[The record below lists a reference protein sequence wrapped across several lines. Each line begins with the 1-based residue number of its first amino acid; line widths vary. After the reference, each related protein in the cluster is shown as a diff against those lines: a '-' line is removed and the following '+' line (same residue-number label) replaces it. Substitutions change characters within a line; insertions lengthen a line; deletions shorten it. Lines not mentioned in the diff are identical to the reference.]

1 MDQSNHDLEELI
13 AKGKTQG
20 FLTYDQVNDYLP
32 DEAVSPE
39 KLDSLLLALEVQG
52 IELISE
58 APKPKL
64 RTHAQEKKVEPE
76 FVAELETE
84 LAPLAA
90 KDTVPYR
97 SVVYN
102 VSFAYPK
109 KDWVAVPAAGGNIA
123 LLMHKKGEA
132 SLALDFQVLR
142 VALAPDEVDDTFK
155 QIELETLAQRSPHA
169 RVAGSALDTI
179 GGNKVV
185 VVRYGASGLSGDL
198 DVTQYSVVSGASL
211 YRLTCAA
218 TRATAPRHA
227 SACETV
233 ARTLVVGK

>member
-1 MDQSNHDLEELI
+1 M
-13 AKGKTQG
+13 
-20 FLTYDQVNDYLP
+20 
-32 DEAVSPE
+32 
-39 KLDSLLLALEVQG
+39 
-52 IELISE
+52 
-58 APKPKL
+58 
-64 RTHAQEKKVEPE
+64 THALPSTIAGSRAASCGRAFGRGAVLAAALTMTAPGLTLAARAQAPATRPQMPRV
-76 FVAELETE
+76 
-84 LAPLAA
+84 APLAA
-90 KDTVPYR
+90 KDTVPYK

-218 TRATAPRHA
+218 TRATAARHA